1 MLIRHPP
8 LACRRAQPRGLAALT
23 VVMVLFFVMAL
34 VAAYTNRN
42 LIFEQRISI
51 GTYRSARATDGA
63 EAALNWG
70 MSLLNGGSIDTACR
84 PSTAAT
90 DLDYRRQAFVELPE
104 DSHAGEGNYGTPGTD
119 VRPVA
124 GCIVANGQ
132 MSCACPSAAVTNP
145 TITPLAGSQGTAFHT
160 TFFMPVLVG
169 SDPKSQQGLVGLAG
183 YACGSLGTGAND
195 CSRSVTAA
203 PQVDGVAGVSNS
215 LGLLSA
221 LPLAPKAT
229 LTAGGAVSTTGAGVV
244 LVISNRDN
252 SSGKTVM
259 SGGTAS
265 SSGQFAGPAGSAG
278 DGKLES
284 VAALSSLA
292 NLASPADEAWFQAI
306 FGMDPTTYRNQPATR
321 LMDCNAGCSAAGLA
335 TVLSGYPR
343 NPIYIVGDISIDS
356 ATALGTTAAPVMLI
370 VAGTLTVAADTPII
384 GFVYADNLNW
394 QGAGASV
401 NGAVVTRGNFAAT
414 ATAHLTYDRQVI
426 DTIRLRYGSF
436 VRMPGSWNT
445 RIGYN

>member
-1 MLIRHPP
+1 MLIRLPALTSRLKP
-8 LACRRAQPRGLAALT
+8 ARGLAALT

-70 MSLLNGGSIDTACR
+70 MSLLNGGLIDTACQ

-90 DLDYRRQAFVELPE
+90 DLDYRRQAFVELAP
-104 DSHAGEGNYGTPGTD
+104 DSVAGEGRYQTPAVG

-132 MSCACPSAAVTNP
+132 MSCACPSAAATNP
-145 TITPLAGSQGTAFHT
+145 TITPPAGGQGTAFHT
-160 TFFMPVLVG
+160 TFFMPVLDG
-169 SDPKSQQGLVGLAG
+169 SDPKSQQGMVGLAG

-203 PQVDGVAGVSNS
+203 PQVDGVAGISSS

-229 LTAGGAVSTTGAGVV
+229 LTAGGVVSVAGAGVQ
-244 LVISNRDN
+244 LLITNLDN

-259 SGGTAS
+259 AGGAVS
-265 SSGQFAGPAGSAG
+265 NSGQFAGPAGSAG
-278 DGKLES
+278 DGKVDN
-284 VAALSSLA
+284 VAAMTNLA
-292 NLASPADEAWFQAI
+292 NLADPTSDTWFKAV
-306 FGMDPTTYRNQPATR
+306 FGMDPVTYRNQPATR
-321 LMDCNAGCSAAGLA
+321 LMDCSAGCNAAALA
-335 TVLSGYPR
+335 TVLAGYPR
-343 NPIYIVGDISIDS
+343 NPIFIAGNLSIDS
-356 ATALGTTAAPVMLI
+356 AAALGTAAAPVML
-370 VAGTLTVAADTPII
+370 VVTGTLTVAADSPLI
-384 GFVYADNLNW
+384 GFVYAGNLNW
-394 QGAGASV
+394 QAGGASV

-414 ATAHLTYDRQVI
+414 ADARLTYDRQVI
-426 DTIRLRYGSF
+426 DIIRLRYGSF

-445 RIGYN
+445 RNGYN